1 MSYQPV
7 TRFSYQMETYA
18 RDKFQRAQ
26 GAFQRGDIATGEQE
40 LEDMRQTFGDP
51 RTRQK
56 LEFIAANAEQSP
68 DENLRRF
75 GTTVARSILNG
86 DYETHI
92 PRDLRSPATNPN
104 YVQFA
109 SSRSLMSPNAARI
122 IQHTVSAPGSDVF
135 LEAVVGRM
143 KAMTGQVAP
152 TKSDG
157 KEYPDF
163 ESSGANRLASATMSH
178 RANYTSWLTGLSL
191 DDRNADPGRGRIRI
205 GQDGY
210 TEKRNLFKANET
222 RFASDFVEG
231 MTALTELGADEAF
244 ISRLQATVDTATER
258 YAGNARL
265 HMEARSEAFKTLAL
279 AAKEAADAGLGS
291 GFAQSLWEGV
301 SKDLPA
307 TGFAGSGEYVS
318 TALRKFGT
326 VLQEAK
332 LAVNGDTE
340 RARALV
346 AEAAKMKDPEAQADL
361 VQEAQMLARP
371 LATHEDVYS
380 ALDMARS
387 TGSRTGEDMTTRF
400 ANALRARVRAREE
413 YSDVADSPE
422 QVDTLAQIM
431 SEEELNGIA
440 ADEDNTT
447 RRTGIA
453 YLRQGLKMRTRSDY
467 ASDTLAGFVDRLA
480 RNAELN
486 AVTTG
491 EAQPS
496 SSMLDREAA
505 EMVRQGLATSTLSAK
520 TYLQEAYQAVQ
531 DETYGANLPTG
542 QRLQAFLIRRDQT
555 PRTAGDFAIS
565 AHNTLMARGQMIDT
579 QKAVATLA
587 KTLKDRVGLY
597 GNVPQAKVEID
608 RVVAMLQDPRL
619 APSTPAEVE
628 QLSMVAELNATLA
641 VQAKEQKG
649 SKGNALGAV
658 VAAESFEPVEAP
670 YLMMRK
676 RGFDAAKVVDV
687 LDTLYGPSPAHFTMV
702 ARAKMADDPGA
713 AKDLAKKFVEAST
726 TMPSPDNFAQLFD
739 FVNRGRV
746 LGETVQMVMPGEP
759 GFVEQKGNLERLLKK
774 ELDVPR
780 DTRKLWLAAYDQMI
794 KSR

>member
-1 MSYQPV
+1 MSDQPV
-7 TRFSYQMETYA
+7 TRFSYQVETYA

-109 SSRSLMSPNAARI
+109 SSRSLMNPDAARI
-122 IQHTVSAPGSDVF
+122 IQHTVSAPGSDAF
-135 LEAVVGRM
+135 LETVVGRM
-143 KAMTGQVAP
+143 KSMTGQAAP

-163 ESSGANRLASATMSH
+163 ESSGANRLASATMRH

-191 DDRNADPGRGRIRI
+191 DDRNADPGRGRIVM

-222 RFASDFVEG
+222 RFASDFAEG
-231 MTALTELGADEAF
+231 MAALTELGADEAF

-279 AAKEAADAGLGS
+279 AAKDAADAGLGS

-332 LAVNGDTE
+332 LAVNGDME

-371 LATHEDVYS
+371 LATHEDVHS

-400 ANALRARVRAREE
+400 ANALRARVRARGE

-440 ADEDNTT
+440 ADEENTT

-453 YLRQGLKMRTRSDY
+453 YLRQGLKMKTRSEY
-467 ASDTLAGFVDRLA
+467 ASDTLSVFIDRLA
-480 RNAELN
+480 KNAELN

-587 KTLKDRVGLY
+587 KTLKDRISLY

-608 RVVAMLQDPRL
+608 RAVAVLQDPRL

-628 QLSMVAELNATLA
+628 QLSMVAERNATLA

-649 SKGNALGAV
+649 SRGNALGAV

-739 FVNRGRV
+739 FMNRGRV
-746 LGETVQMVMPGEP
+746 LGETVRMVMPGEP